1 MNAQGT
7 IRGKLTDGQNGDVLI
22 GANVIIQD
30 PYKGVMCDLDGNYS
44 IENLPFGT
52 YEVTGSFIGYTA
64 QTVQVTVANE
74 DVIIQNF
81 TLFPATYVI
90 EEAAEVVAKVDRSRD
105 VYMENI
111 KKKNA
116 ASLDYISSQQIRRTG
131 DSDAAAAM
139 QRVPGVSTV
148 GNFVFVR
155 GLSDRY
161 IKTTLN
167 GAEVPSINPRR
178 NTIEMDIFP
187 TNLVDN
193 LVVVKSQTANLP

>member
-1 MNAQGT
+1 MRFTFTAILALSVFAMNAQGT

-64 QTVQVTVANE
+64 QTVQVTVADE

-116 ASLDYISSQQIRRTG
+116 ASLDYISSQQIRRT
-131 DSDAAAAM
+131 AIRM
-139 QRVPGVSTV
+139 LQQLQRVPS
-148 GNFVFVR
+148 
-155 GLSDRY
+155 
-161 IKTTLN
+161 
-167 GAEVPSINPRR
+167 
-178 NTIEMDIFP
+178 
-187 TNLVDN
+187 
-193 LVVVKSQTANLP
+193 LP